1 MKEGMDFFFNWMSKP
16 MPKSDVD
23 LWLRANN
30 IQREYSELFED
41 FCFSLLSLIEQTY
54 LGDNYDD
61 RRETRISM
69 TTEEKVGHFQ
79 WCWITTITNFEKE
92 NIRFSFKD
100 DDYDY
105 FETFFFEV
113 YYEQKDKGVRDSI
126 RPFFKQLF
134 DMDRTFTKSD
144 IEMYTDIYKVLERS
158 LQN

>member
-1 MKEGMDFFFNWMSKP
+1 MDFFFNWMSKP
-16 MPKSDVD
+16 MNRADVD
-23 LWLRANN
+23 LWMRANN

-41 FCFSLLSLIEQTY
+41 FCFSLLNLIEQTY
-54 LGDNYDD
+54 LGDNYDEGK
-61 RRETRISM
+61 ETRISM
-69 TTEEKVGHFQ
+69 NHEEKVGHFQ
-79 WCWITTITNFEKE
+79 WCWITTLSNFEKE
-92 NIRFSFKD
+92 NIRFTFKD

-113 YYEQKDKGVRDSI
+113 YYEQKDKGVRQSI